1 LYLEEKKMRNKM
13 FGVRLNPEIVE
24 ALQHRYPGL
33 PVVAAIRCCI
43 EETLGLKRYNAAPNH
58 SELDIVGSVNEI
70 LMSVYSRL
78 DRLEAIAFSDKVDP
92 DKPVDPV
99 EPDKVNP
106 VDPDKPVDPVDPDK
120 PARRTRKRRS

>member
-1 LYLEEKKMRNKM
+1 
-13 FGVRLNPEIVE
+13 
-24 ALQHRYPGL
+24 
-33 PVVAAIRCCI
+33 
-43 EETLGLKRYNAAPNH
+43 LKRYNAAPNH

-120 PARRTRKRRS
+120 PARRTRNRRS